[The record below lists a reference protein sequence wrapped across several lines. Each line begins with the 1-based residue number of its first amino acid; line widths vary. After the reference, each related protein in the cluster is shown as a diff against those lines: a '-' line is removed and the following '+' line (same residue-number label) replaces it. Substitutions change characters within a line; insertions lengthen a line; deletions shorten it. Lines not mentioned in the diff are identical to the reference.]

1 MEKAIVTGSGGLLG
15 GKLLESLEEY
25 YNCVGVS
32 KSGANGLQADVSTG
46 RMKEI
51 IVGEKPEIIFHT
63 AAISDVDYCEL
74 NPKQAWDV
82 NVTGTRNVLEGAGRA
97 GAKVIHISTD
107 FVFDGKKGMYKEDD
121 RPNPVNYYGKTK
133 LEAEKLVKESGLV
146 YIIARPSV
154 IYGGGQKK
162 KFLGWVLESLEAG
175 KTITVVDDHY
185 NTPTLVDNLA
195 EMLIALRDEH
205 GIFHTSGAERISRYD
220 FAVKIARTFELDE
233 TLLTPI
239 KTEELRQA
247 AKRPKDTSLD
257 TGKIRAKGIRPLGV
271 DEGLSRIKNKGFKS
285 INE

>member
-1 MEKAIVTGSGGLLG
+1 METAMVTGSGGLLG
-15 GKLLESLEEY
+15 GKLIVALA
-25 YNCVGVS
+25 GVYDCIGIS

-46 RMKEI
+46 KIKEI
-51 IVGEKPEIIFHT
+51 LVEEKPEIIFHT

-74 NPKQAWDV
+74 NPKQAWNV
-82 NVTGTRNVLEGAGRA
+82 NVTGTRNVLEGAEKVR
-97 GAKVIHISTD
+97 AKVIHISTD
-107 FVFDGKKGMYKEDD
+107 FIFDGEKGMYKEDD

-133 LEAEKLVKESGLV
+133 LESEKLVQESGLDYV
-146 YIIARPSV
+146 IARPSV
-154 IYGGGQKK
+154 IYGAGQKK

-175 KTITVVDDHY
+175 KRITVVDDHY
-185 NTPTLVDNLA
+185 NTPTLADNLA

-247 AKRPKDTSLD
+247 AKRPNDTSLD
-257 TGKIRAKGIRPLGV
+257 TGKIGAMGIRPLGV
-271 DEGLSRIKNKGFKS
+271 DEGLNRIKNKGF
-285 INE
+285 